1 MPKIKSDFNKE
12 IKIRVSE
19 DFLGLIGRCGS
30 HHHFFNHMTGTENQT
45 QFIRSAIIFWIE
57 NHLGEKGGS
66 LFNEKDMDEMEL
78 IPEVKQYR
86 KNLNKIVKKKGH
98 ERVILEVLNNF
109 GTARHN
115 FLIYTKVEKIIHL

>member
-19 DFLGLIGRCGS
+19 GFLGLIGRCGS

-66 LFNEKDMDEMEL
+66 LFNETDMDEMEL

-86 KNLNKIVKKKGH
+86 KNLNKFVKKKEEGY
-98 ERVILEVLNNF
+98 ERVILKALNYF
-109 GTARHN
+109 YGTTEKQ
-115 FLIYTKVEKIIHL
+115 FSYIYKRWKK